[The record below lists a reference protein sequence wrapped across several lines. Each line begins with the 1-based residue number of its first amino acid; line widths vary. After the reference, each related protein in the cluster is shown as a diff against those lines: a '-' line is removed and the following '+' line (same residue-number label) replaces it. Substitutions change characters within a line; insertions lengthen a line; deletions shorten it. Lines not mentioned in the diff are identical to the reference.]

1 MRLSRKTIQLMLHKL
16 KIKLMKHLIQ
26 AHIVQIVTRNWNY
39 RFQEQA
45 LHTLKCLFYDK
56 RDDLIQ
62 ISKDVIINTFVDQ
75 GIFIPAGA
83 RCCEGHITEQSI
95 FEDRSKM
102 KITSNETELN
112 SEEIKGLLS
121 DSEKESWL
129 RFWWSYGSE
138 WRWLLQPFGNHKRA
152 V

>member
-1 MRLSRKTIQLMLHKL
+1 MQYYNHKRKSQNTSPMANETEQENNSINTTQTENKIDEALDSGTHSPNSRKKL
-16 KIKLMKHLIQ
+16 KLSIPRTSSSHS
-26 AHIVQIVTRNWNY
+26 
-39 RFQEQA
+39 
-45 LHTLKCLFYDK
+45 KCLFYDK

-102 KITSNETELN
+102 KITSNETEIN

-129 RFWWSYGSE
+129 RF
-138 WRWLLQPFGNHKRA
+138 
-152 V
+152 